1 MDKTVKEKL
10 PAEPNAYMIDRAVR
24 YLRDAKSIVALEDIF
39 VCAVL
44 DFLEQ
49 QDVYVPAHEVMQ
61 GRMDKRYVRRYEMFC
76 REKGVEIPEKWILS
90 GKSIREHAVLMGE
103 FRARCIEA
111 AKKDK

>member
-44 DFLEQ
+44 DFLEA
-49 QDVYVPAHEVMQ
+49 DDWLVEDLFAS
-61 GRMDKRYVRRYEMFC
+61 
-76 REKGVEIPEKWILS
+76 GVASVWS
-90 GKSIREHAVLMGE
+90 CA
-103 FRARCIEA
+103 
-111 AKKDK
+111 